1 MISSCAVQ
9 TLRRLGTSTSALSS
23 TRWASTLV
31 VSEPLIDGVTPPGT
45 QATVTAAG
53 KLGQPVE
60 LLVVGAVP
68 PSKIPAGVSK
78 VYHVAI
84 ADKLAES
91 VANAIQ
97 AAVEVSGGET
107 TVVMG
112 TSSKFGSTVIPR
124 AAALL
129 NVSPI
134 TDILQIQ
141 DTSEYSI
148 MNFLMVMVM
157 TMWASQLY
165 GTLFVF
171 SFYPQKHLF
180 DPCMLEMSWE
190 KLFLKNLLFKY

>member
-1 MISSCAVQ
+1 MMFASP
-9 TLRRLGTSTSALSS
+9 TTRNLRRLVTTPSLSG
-23 TRWASTLV
+23 RWASTLV
-31 VSEPLIDGVTPPGT
+31 VSEPLVEGVTPPGT
-45 QATVTAAG
+45 QATVTAAA

-60 LLVVGAVP
+60 LLVVGADAP
-68 PSKIPAGVSK
+68 CRIPAGVSK

-97 AAVEVSGGET
+97 AAVKTSGET

-134 TDILQIQ
+134 TDILEIQ
-141 DTSEYSI
+141 DESEYFHPYI
-148 MNFLMVMVM
+148 
-157 TMWASQLY
+157 AHQ
-165 GTLFVF
+165 
-171 SFYPQKHLF
+171 
-180 DPCMLEMSWE
+180 E
-190 KLFLKNLLFKY
+190 